1 MKEKLE
7 NKIEI
12 YINQDINNPKYLFH
26 GSSKK
31 IDKLVPKLSH
41 DSSNNN
47 NNIATAIFMF
57 PSLLKATPYAFKDI
71 IKEKNKDKNWS
82 FHIPNDN
89 SYPLMIME
97 NVVID
102 ESIKGY
108 IYVFE
113 IDNSMI
119 KDENSYQYKCY
130 EEKTPI
136 DIIEVYYKDYE
147 EFYEVKNEN
156 RRINVKSK

>member
-47 NNIATAIFMF
+47 N
-57 PSLLKATPYAFKDI
+57 K

-82 FHIPNDN
+82 FYIPNDN

-156 RRINVKSK
+156 RRINAKSK